1 MRYTGPKARK
11 CRRQG
16 MNLFGSDKYDKIL
29 QRRPS
34 APGKVP
40 KEKGK
45 GGRGKLSEY
54 GRQLLEKQK
63 ACLMFGVHDKR
74 LRAIYSEASRTL
86 GQTDRMMRILL
97 ERRLDNVLYRA
108 GFATTRIQARQFV
121 SHGLF
126 TVNGVRVTIPS
137 YQVKPG
143 DKIAVRENKKSSP
156 VFAPI
161 IEAHQRYT
169 PPGWL
174 KADPSKMS
182 AEVIQL
188 PAEDSHFD
196 QSVDMRKVIGFYSR

>member
-1 MRYTGPKARK
+1 
-11 CRRQG
+11 

-29 QRRPS
+29 QRRPTP
-34 APGKVP
+34 PGKVP

-74 LRAIYSEASRTL
+74 LRAIFSEASQTV
-86 GQTDRMMRILL
+86 GQTDQMMRMLL
-97 ERRLDNVLYRA
+97 ERRLDNVLFRL
-108 GFATTRIQARQFV
+108 GFASSRIQARQFV

-137 YQVKPG
+137 YQVKAG
-143 DKIAVRENKKSSP
+143 DKIQVRENKKSSP

-161 IEAHQRYT
+161 IEAHQRYV
-169 PPGWL
+169 PPDWL
-174 KADPSKMS
+174 KAEPSKLS
-182 AEVIQL
+182 AEVVMLPTEDRQL
-188 PAEDSHFD
+188 D

>member
-29 QRRPS
+29 QRRPTP
-34 APGKVP
+34 PGKEP
-40 KEKGK
+40 KEH
-45 GGRGKLSEY
+45 RGKLSEY

-74 LRAIYSEASRTL
+74 LRAVYSRASRTA
-86 GQTDRMMRILL
+86 GQTDRMMRIML

-108 GFATTRIQARQFV
+108 GFANTRIQARQFV

-126 TVNGVRVTIPS
+126 SVNGVRVTIPS
-137 YQVKPG
+137 YQVKAG
-143 DKIAVRENKKSSP
+143 DKIAARDQSRGSP

-161 IEAHQRYT
+161 LQSHERYV
-169 PPGWL
+169 PPDWL
-174 KADPSKMS
+174 KPNPAQLSV
-182 AEVIQL
+182 EVAML
-188 PAEDSHFD
+188 PVEEKHFD

>member
-1 MRYTGPKARK
+1 
-11 CRRQG
+11 

-29 QRRPS
+29 QRHPS
-34 APGKVP
+34 PPGKPP

-74 LRAIYSEASRTL
+74 LRAIYSEASETV

-108 GFATTRIQARQFV
+108 GYASTRIQARQFI

-126 TVNGVRVTIPS
+126 SVNGVRVTIPS
-137 YQVKPG
+137 YQVKAG
-143 DKIAVRENKKSSP
+143 DKIKVRETKKAST

-161 IEAHQRYT
+161 LQAHERYM
-169 PPGWL
+169 PPDWL
-174 KADPSKMS
+174 KADPSQMT
-182 AEVIQL
+182 AEVVML
-188 PAEDSHFD
+188 PSEDKHLD
-196 QSVDMRKVIGFYSR
+196 QAVDMRKVIGFYSR

>member
-16 MNLFGSDKYDKIL
+16 VNLYGSDKYDKIL
-29 QRRPS
+29 QRRPT

-40 KEKGK
+40 KEK

-63 ACLMFGVHDKR
+63 ACLMYGINDKR
-74 LRAIYSEASRTL
+74 LRSIYSTASRAT
-86 GQTDRMMRILL
+86 GQTDRMMRVLL
-97 ERRLDNVLYRA
+97 ERRLDNVLFRA
-108 GFATTRIQARQFV
+108 GFASTRIQARQFV

-126 TVNGVRVTIPS
+126 TVNGTRVTIAS

-143 DKIAVRENKKSSP
+143 DKIVVREQSKSSP
-156 VFAPI
+156 VFTGI
-161 IEAHQRYT
+161 LQAHERYM
-169 PPGWL
+169 PPEWI
-174 KADPSKMS
+174 KADPSKLT
-182 AEVIQL
+182 AEVVQL
-188 PAEDSHFD
+188 PSDDKHLD